1 MDDVGVASESGS
13 SLRYEWIL
21 QKPWVCLSGQRV
33 GGHLSLHR
41 FGVRVGSWYHWQA
54 LPLCGAHSDTGD
66 RSALS
71 QLGCGSSRVLSV
83 VPLEPHHHLNMTK
96 VSSRSKSL
104 IKLCVACHDTR
115 VEVRQELDPVTQ
127 GRACVLTM
135 LLLMQVAYSLCLC
148 GSMYAYVHMHM
159 GAEARGQPRALFLR
173 HCL

>member
-1 MDDVGVASESGS
+1 M
-13 SLRYEWIL
+13 
-21 QKPWVCLSGQRV
+21 
-33 GGHLSLHR
+33 
-41 FGVRVGSWYHWQA
+41 
-54 LPLCGAHSDTGD
+54 
-66 RSALS
+66 
-71 QLGCGSSRVLSV
+71 LSV

-173 HCL
+173 HCLYFRLPWGHVCACAFVYSHPHACMCAHDLPRCTCGSQRTA